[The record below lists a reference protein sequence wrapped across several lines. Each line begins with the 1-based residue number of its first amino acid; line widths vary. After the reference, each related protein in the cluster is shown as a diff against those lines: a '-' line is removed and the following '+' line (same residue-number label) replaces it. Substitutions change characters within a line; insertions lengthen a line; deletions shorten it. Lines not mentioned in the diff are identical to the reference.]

1 MAAELKSLIEE
12 FRKFDKNS
20 VIKAFQAEDKENNLK
35 LCDKIFE
42 NLNKIHDHWN
52 GIEKVQEYDL
62 RGIVDKLNILKYLRN
77 SPPSILSNIF
87 LKGVENLSSKIVL
100 EISAEY
106 VTSVVIGEKTFGKR
120 ERYRLMYLNNLH
132 LDVVRLAPFPQHIL
146 SSAGEK
152 LQSCSDP
159 VQSAFLRRIIQN
171 AMVGGISPQLLNLAK
186 DFKFC
191 SKNLD
196 SCSLP
201 LDSNSL
207 DYEIK
212 SMHLIDEHFKNFRN
226 YYPCKYSSESRLRV
240 LLWDNLINILVT
252 EAKDKAWPI
261 NIVPELNVAPLLG
274 LGKEVRRVDLV
285 LLSTDFDM
293 PCFFVE
299 YALEESEGSF
309 GHKDYTKISSM
320 MTIGCNKLCE
330 KLQKLGSDPS
340 IVKIFGMLV
349 GRTKVQLLV
358 AHPVIK
364 NSSDGHYSEIHI
376 VVTSHGHWHMNLIK
390 GKGLSLN
397 CQNSKCCRSP
407 PHTVTLHPPEIQT
420 DLKAMPHE
428 HLKKIKLDS
437 DSESESSSSDSGS
450 SSSEDELQDKD
461 EIYIPVNSVNMPID
475 KELNMNSLKKID
487 SFIKCA
493 KGFIEQL
500 SEGNLKLNPNKLKP
514 IKFPN
519 VAHVP
524 QSLPSNFGFAPDP
537 RKVMSVEKSI
547 LEGLRNALFK
557 EVNFHKAKRKISF
570 EYQLYTER
578 FRNSRLFPEML
589 SCDLNHESKTVT
601 YTFEKMTEFL
611 GGGSL
616 GLLKENR
623 NFFGPKIRD
632 QHPCYVILEA
642 ATFALHA
649 LYGLEILHEEFGV
662 VHGDI
667 SPRNIMF
674 SEIDDIWK
682 LNDFETTMKL
692 EDSLKIKRSIGTSGY
707 ICPLSQET
715 GIYDKSSDIYSLGK
729 VLWSTFVMKLICEID
744 VLFDDLPEGTR
755 EAVDEFMGIVRDM
768 IQAAS
773 IERPSAKR
781 LIPRFYSLLKDNL
794 LEDFYIYG
802 SKLLIPRIEKL
813 ALQDFKVTI
822 ENDDDIL
829 FKKICMNE

>member
-12 FRKFDKNS
+12 FQKFDKNS
-20 VIKAFQAEDKENNLK
+20 VIKVFKVEYKDEISKTYDEICVNLRT
-35 LCDKIFE
+35 
-42 NLNKIHDHWN
+42 IHDRWN
-52 GIEKVQEYDL
+52 GIEKVEENDL
-62 RGIVDKLNILKYLRN
+62 KGIVDKLTTLKLFRN
-77 SPPSILSNIF
+77 STSSILSNVF
-87 LKGVENLSSKIVL
+87 LKELEDLSTKIVS

-106 VTSVVIGEKTFGKR
+106 IASVVIGEKTFGKR
-120 ERYRLMYLNNLH
+120 ERNGLKFFINLF
-132 LDVVRLAPFPQHIL
+132 LDVVTLGPLPRHIL

-171 AMVGGISPQLLNLAK
+171 AMVGGISPQLLNLVK

-191 SKNLD
+191 SKNID

-201 LDSNSL
+201 FDSNAL
-207 DYEIK
+207 AAYEIK
-212 SMHLIDEHFKNFRN
+212 AMNLIDEHFKNFRN
-226 YYPCKYSSESRLRV
+226 YYPCKYGSESRLRV
-240 LLWDNLINILVT
+240 LLWDNLMNILVT
-252 EAKDKAWPI
+252 EAEDKILPVDI
-261 NIVPELNVAPLLG
+261 IPELNVAPLLG
-274 LGKEVRRVDLV
+274 LGKEVRRVDLA
-285 LLSTDFDM
+285 LLSTVFDM
-293 PCFFVE
+293 PYFFVE

-309 GHKDYTKISSM
+309 GHKDFTKISSM

-330 KLQKLGSDPS
+330 KLQKSGSDPS
-340 IVKIFGMLV
+340 MVKIFGMLV
-349 GRTKVQLLV
+349 GHTKVQLLV

-364 NSSDGHYSEIHI
+364 NSSDGDYSEIHI
-376 VVTSHGHWHMNLIK
+376 VVTSHGHWHMDLFK
-390 GKGLSLN
+390 EKGLSLN
-397 CQNSKCCRSP
+397 CQNNKCCRSP
-407 PHTVTLHPPEIQT
+407 PRTVTLNPPEIQI
-420 DLKAMPHE
+420 DLKAMSNK
-428 HLKKIKLDS
+428 HLKRIKV
-437 DSESESSSSDSGS
+437 SSDSDT
-450 SSSEDELQDKD
+450 SSEDELQGKD
-461 EIYIPVNSVNMPID
+461 EIYIPDNSANSMPID
-475 KELNMNSLKKID
+475 RKLNTNSLKKID

-493 KGFIEQL
+493 EGFIEQL

-524 QSLPSNFGFAPDP
+524 QSLPSNFGFTPDP
-537 RKVMSVEKSI
+537 NKVKSVEKSN
-547 LEGLRNALFK
+547 LEGVRKTLF
-557 EVNFHKAKRKISF
+557 NTGLFHKAKRNISF

-589 SCDLNHESKTVT
+589 SCEIKHESKTVI
-601 YTFEKMTEFL
+601 YTFEKMAEFL

-616 GLLKENR
+616 GLLKENG

-642 ATFALHA
+642 ATFALHV
-649 LYGLEILHEEFGV
+649 LYGLEVLHEEFGV

-682 LNDFETTMKL
+682 LNDFETAMQL
-692 EDSLKIKRSIGTSGY
+692 ENSLKIKRSIGTSGY

-729 VLWSTFVMKLICEID
+729 VLWSTFIMKLICEID

-768 IQAAS
+768 IQATS
-773 IERPSAKR
+773 TERPSAKM

-802 SKLLIPRIEKL
+802 SKLLMPRIEKL
-813 ALQDFKVTI
+813 IFQDFKITT
-822 ENDDDIL
+822 ENDDNIN
-829 FKKICMNE
+829 FKKICTNE